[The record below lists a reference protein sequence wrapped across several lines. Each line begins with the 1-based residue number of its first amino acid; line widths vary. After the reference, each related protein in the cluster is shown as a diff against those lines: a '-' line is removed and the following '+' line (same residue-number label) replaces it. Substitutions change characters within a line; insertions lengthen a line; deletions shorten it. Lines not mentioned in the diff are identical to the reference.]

1 MDIEKLRNAIED
13 AGFVFVRFDDNPDSC
28 FDEGVC
34 VVRRKIEKPKEPEK
48 IERIDKD
55 GPLDGTDSKIWVDL
69 IEFKVNQLID
79 AVNELRKK

>member
-13 AGFVFVRFDDNPDSC
+13 AGFVFVRFDDNLDSC

-34 VVRRKIEKPKEPEK
+34 VVRGKIEKPKEPEK
-48 IERIDKD
+48 IGRIHR
-55 GPLDGTDSKIWVDL
+55 
-69 IEFKVNQLID
+69 NQLHSGMQPAIDVINELVD